1 MTDVSRTRLIVMRAF
16 YLLLFLERGYRLVVQ
31 IASGK
36 PLGPFDGVAYAFWGA
51 LALLC
56 LLGLRYPLKMV
67 PLLLVFLVYKLL
79 WLLIVALP
87 LWSAGTPFDPLMT
100 QFRIAMVAGVVIDVL
115 VIPWG
120 YVIANYARAPAEQW
134 KRG

>member
-1 MTDVSRTRLIVMRAF
+1 MTDVSPLRLNVMRAF
-16 YLLLFLERGYRLVVQ
+16 YLLLALERGYRFVVQ
-31 IASGK
+31 VASGK

-79 WLLIVALP
+79 WLLMVGLP
-87 LWSAGTPFDPLMT
+87 WWSAGAPVDPVMG
-100 QFRIAMVAGVVIDVL
+100 QFTIAMAAGVVIDLL

-120 YVIANYARAPAEQW
+120 YVVAEYVRAPAE
-134 KRG
+134 RA